1 MKNSLTDEP
10 KLCFM
15 PKKQQGGKILKKKGW
30 IFYFIKKLKNF
41 FVSSLLMPDFV

>member
-10 KLCFM
+10 ELYFYA
-15 PKKQQGGKILKKKGW
+15 KKRARRQNFEKVWVDFSNKKIR
-30 IFYFIKKLKNF
+30 NF